1 MRARNRNVTP
11 LATAE
16 EAHVSR
22 NVNTANWIAPSG
34 AYNAAIDMVDRN
46 VAAGHGAKVAFIDPK
61 RRLTYAEL
69 QDACNRFANVLPR
82 LGLARERRIVQIM
95 LDTIDFPIVFWG
107 AIKAGVV
114 PVPLNT
120 LLPDEAWLYMI
131 EDARADAVVISV
143 ELYERAAPMLAAI
156 TAKRH
161 LHIIIA
167 GRDGDDRVFGLDD
180 LLANVEPTAQAADT
194 HADEVAFWLYSS
206 GSTGMPKGTRHL
218 HASPMATAKLFA
230 QGVLGIKSDDVI
242 FSAAKLFFAY
252 GLGNGMSFPMSVGAT
267 TVLLPDRPTPD
278 SVGAVLRAH
287 HPTIFCG
294 VPTLFAAMLAS
305 PALGKGAGSAR
316 LRLCTSAGEALP
328 EDIGNRWQN
337 VVGTEVIDGIG
348 STEMLHIFVSNQP
361 GKVRYGSSGTPVPGY
376 EARLLDDDGAPVQ
389 QGEIGELVIKG
400 PSAAEGYWL
409 QREKSQKTFRG
420 HWTHTGDKYRI
431 DADGYYIYCGRTD
444 DMFKVSGIWI
454 SPFEVESAL
463 ITHKA
468 VLEAAVVGKED
479 ADGLMKP
486 KAFVVL
492 KPGVG
497 NGEALFEE
505 LKAHVKATA
514 GPWKYP
520 RWIEARAEL
529 PKTATGKIQ
538 RFKLRDA

>member
-267 TVLLPDRPTPD
+267 TVLLPNRPTPD